1 LSAPVG
7 LDEHPRVRTLSV
19 PDPAGPAATA
29 TASPLAQTLSTTGL
43 AAILCA
49 VAFTADGGL
58 QIERTTPVEIGLILG
73 GGLAVAGSILLAPR
87 RSRLWGVTPLVLMIA
102 LAVLTALSL
111 TWAASP
117 SDAYLEANR
126 TFAYLAVFAAA
137 VALANTVPDRWGAV
151 VGAITLSAVAISAYA
166 VLTKIAPGPLNPDE
180 TFARLREP
188 FDYWNSVG
196 LAAALGVPGVLW
208 LGTRRTGHQTLNALA
223 YPALG
228 LLLLTILLAYS
239 RGALLAA
246 VVGTAL
252 WLVAVRP
259 RRLRAAALLLAGIAG
274 GGATAAWAFSQSA
287 LSDDRVPLDLREQA
301 GLQLGLLVLAMIVVL
316 ALLGLTVGFFAQ
328 VRAPSPRGRRQIGVA
343 LLVGLALVPIAVVG
357 RMALSD
363 SGLGGTISHHYKA
376 LTDPDAALPVNDPSR
391 LTAAGSVR
399 ARYWDEALRIFGDNP
414 GVGVGA
420 GGYATVRKR
429 YRRADGA
436 VRQAHGYVVQTL
448 SDLGLAGAA
457 VSLALLA
464 AWLAS
469 AAAATGF
476 AIRRRGRPAADG
488 AREFSPERIG
498 LITLVAVV
506 VVFGVHS
513 TIDWTW
519 FVPGNAAVAL
529 LAAGWVAGRGPLG
542 REAPGAVRG
551 DAVERLR
558 AGLRQAPRPLW
569 ALGIVVAA
577 LLGAW
582 TAWQPLRSD
591 KLAQESLVTLER
603 GDIDAARSQAQRAH
617 DANPLALDP
626 LFKLATIEQRAPN
639 RQLQAKAALEQAV
652 RMQPLN
658 PEPWIALAQYDLDSG
673 DAKAAETASRRAVYL
688 DPRSSRPLGVF
699 LDARKQI
706 AATRASTK

>member
-1 LSAPVG
+1 MSAPVG

-19 PDPAGPAATA
+19 RGPASTIAQ
-29 TASPLAQTLSTTGL
+29 PLLTTGL

-49 VAFTADGGL
+49 VAFTADSGL
-58 QIERTTPVEIGLILG
+58 QTERTTPVEIGLILG
-73 GGLAVAGSILLAPR
+73 GGIAVAGSILLAPR

-126 TFAYLAVFAAA
+126 TFAYLAVFAGAA
-137 VALANTVPDRWGAV
+137 ALANAVPGRWGVV

-166 VLTKIAPGPLNPDE
+166 VLTKVVPGALNPDE

-208 LGTRRTGHQTLNALA
+208 LGTRRTGHQALSALA

-228 LLLLTILLAYS
+228 LLMLTILLAYS
-239 RGALLAA
+239 RGAVLA
-246 VVGTAL
+246 VVAGTGV
-252 WLVAVRP
+252 WLVLARP
-259 RRLRAAALLLAGIAG
+259 RRLRAAALALAGVAG
-274 GGATAAWAFSQSA
+274 GGATAVWAFSQSA
-287 LSDDRVPLDLREQA
+287 LSDDRVPLDLRDRA
-301 GLQLGLLVLAMIVVL
+301 GLQLGLLVVAMIVVL
-316 ALLGLTVGFFAQ
+316 TLGGLATGFFAE
-328 VRAPSPRGRRQIGVA
+328 VRAPSPRARRQIGVA
-343 LLVGLALVPIAVVG
+343 LLAGLALVPIAVVG

-363 SGLGGTISHHYKA
+363 AGLSGTISHHWNA
-376 LTDPDAALPVNDPSR
+376 LTNPDAALPVNDPSR

-399 ARYWDEALRIFGDNP
+399 ARYWDEALRIFSDNP

-420 GGYATVRKR
+420 NGYATVRKR
-429 YRRADGA
+429 YRTADGA

-448 SDLGLAGAA
+448 SDFGLAGAA

-469 AAAATGF
+469 AASATGF
-476 AIRRRGRPAADG
+476 ALGRRRRSAAG
-488 AREFSPERIG
+488 VEAREFSPERIG

-506 VVFGVHS
+506 AVFGVHS

-529 LAAGWVAGRGPLG
+529 LAAGWIAGRGPLR
-542 REAPGAVRG
+542 REAPGAVPGR
-551 DAVERLR
+551 VPERLR
-558 AGLRQAPRPLW
+558 AGLREPARALW

-582 TAWQPLRSD
+582 TVWQPLRSD
-591 KLAQESLVTLER
+591 TLAQESLVTLER
-603 GDIDAARSQAQRAH
+603 GDVDAARDQAQRAH

-626 LFKLATIEQRAPN
+626 LFKLATIEQRGN

-673 DAKAAETASRRAVYL
+673 DPAAAETASRRAVYL

-699 LDARKQI
+699 LDARQQI

>member
-1 LSAPVG
+1 MSAPVG

-19 PDPAGPAATA
+19 PEPAATVSA
-29 TASPLAQTLSTTGL
+29 VAQPLMTVGL

-73 GGLAVAGSILLAPR
+73 GGLAVAGAILLAPR
-87 RSRLWGVTPLVLMIA
+87 RPRLWGVTPLVLMIA

-126 TFAYLAVFAAA
+126 TFAYLAVFAGAA
-137 VALANTVPDRWGAV
+137 ALANAAPDRWGTV

-246 VVGTAL
+246 LVGTGL
-252 WLVAVRP
+252 WIVMVRP
-259 RRLRAAALLLAGIAG
+259 RRLRAAALLLAGVAG
-274 GGATAAWAFSQSA
+274 GGATAAWTFSQSA
-287 LSDDRVPLDLREQA
+287 LSGDRVPLDLREQA

-316 ALLGLTVGFFAQ
+316 ALVGLTVGFFAE
-328 VRAPSPRGRRQIGVA
+328 VRTPSPRARRQIGVA
-343 LLVGLALVPIAVVG
+343 LLAGLALVPIAVVG
-357 RMALSD
+357 QMALSD
-363 SGLGGTISHHYKA
+363 AGLGGTISHHWNS

-399 ARYWDEALRIFGDNP
+399 ARYWDEALRIFADNP

-429 YRRADGA
+429 YRTADGA

-476 AIRRRGRPAADG
+476 SLRRRRRPAAV
-488 AREFSPERIG
+488 AVHEYSPERIG

-506 VVFGVHS
+506 AVFGVHS

-519 FVPGNAAVAL
+519 LVPGNAAVAL

-542 REAPGAVRG
+542 REAARG
-551 DAVERLR
+551 VPAGVVERLR
-558 AGLRQAPRPLW
+558 AGLRQAPRALW
-569 ALGIVVAA
+569 AAGIVVAA
-577 LLGAW
+577 LIGAW

-603 GDIDAARSQAQRAH
+603 GDVDAARSQAQRAH

-626 LFKLATIEQRAPN
+626 LFKLATIEQRAPD

-699 LDARKQI
+699 LDARQQI